1 LNRLIEE
8 ESGLAGN
15 VNHKE
20 YQIDWTKFENKI
32 ILLKGDLLEINT
44 IERVFLSES

>member
-1 LNRLIEE
+1 LIEQ

-20 YQIDWTKFENKI
+20 YQIDWTKFENRI
-32 ILLKGDLLEINT
+32 ILLKGDVLEISK